1 MFKGKSLTDFINI
14 NKINIGKK
22 NGWNTPNHRQINT
35 YPKWNN
41 PMQFRRNE
49 IKEKNY
55 FIAKICERET
65 TSKTLKH
72 IAAFDYVDKALLV
85 SSATSGGV
93 SIASLSTVADANT
106 YWNQSWK
113 VYNFKY

>member
-1 MFKGKSLTDFINI
+1 M
-14 NKINIGKK
+14 
-22 NGWNTPNHRQINT
+22 
-35 YPKWNN
+35 
-41 PMQFRRNE
+41 
-49 IKEKNY
+49 
-55 FIAKICERET
+55 
-65 TSKTLKH
+65 SKTLKH
-72 IAAFDYVDKALLV
+72 IAAFDYVDTALLV

>member
-1 MFKGKSLTDFINI
+1 M
-14 NKINIGKK
+14 
-22 NGWNTPNHRQINT
+22 
-35 YPKWNN
+35 
-41 PMQFRRNE
+41 
-49 IKEKNY
+49 
-55 FIAKICERET
+55 
-65 TSKTLKH
+65 SKTLKH